1 MSNFSFER
9 VAGKAASA
17 FIFIALF
24 GGIAANAA
32 PPPAPAGQHPAQ
44 AGTPDPKILVI
55 DRNAILR
62 ASKAGQ
68 SIVAQ
73 LQGFTKSAE
82 GEFKAE
88 GEGLRK
94 EGEALRAQI
103 AILAPDVK
111 AKKIRDFQA
120 KEAAFQQKV
129 QSRQGEIQGGLYKA
143 RQQVEQTLGPILQGI
158 MSERHANLLFDRS
171 VIVLGTVDVDI
182 TALAVQRLDQK
193 LPTVKVQLQPL
204 PPQIQAQLAAQQ
216 AAQQQQQQ

>member
-1 MSNFSFER
+1 MRKSTFSR
-9 VAGKAASA
+9 NAVRAAGAIAFAILLCGSA
-17 FIFIALF
+17 TQAQT
-24 GGIAANAA
+24 
-32 PPPAPAGQHPAQ
+32 PPPAAHPAVT
-44 AGTPDPKILVI
+44 ATPDPKILVI

-73 LQGFTKSAE
+73 LQGFSKSAE
-82 GEFKAE
+82 AEFKAE
-88 GEGLRK
+88 GEGIRK

-111 AKKIRDFQA
+111 ARKIRDFQA
-120 KEAAFQQKV
+120 KETAFQQKV

-143 RQQVEQTLGPILQGI
+143 RQQVEDALGPILKGI
-158 MSERHANLLFDRS
+158 MSERHANLLLDRS
-171 VIVLGTVDVDI
+171 VVVLGTIDVDI
-182 TALAVQRLDQK
+182 TAAAVQRLDQK

-216 AAQQQQQQ
+216 QQQQQQQQAQ

>member
-1 MSNFSFER
+1 MRNFTVSR
-9 VAGKAASA
+9 SAAKATCAIV
-17 FIFIALF
+17 FTILI
-24 GGIAANAA
+24 GGIAAQAA
-32 PPPAPAGQHPAQ
+32 PAPAPAGAHPA
-44 AGTPDPKILVI
+44 ATGTPDPKILVI

-73 LQGFTKSAE
+73 LQAFSTSAE
-82 GEFKAE
+82 SEFKAQ

-94 EGEALRAQI
+94 EGESLRQQI

-111 AKKIRDFQA
+111 ARKIRDFQA

-143 RQQVEQTLGPILQGI
+143 RQQVEQTLGPVLQGI
-158 MSERHANLLFDRS
+158 MSERHANLLLDRS
-171 VIVLGTVDVDI
+171 TIVLGTIDVDI

-193 LPTVKVQLQPL
+193 LPTVKVQLTPL
-204 PPQIQAQLAAQQ
+204 PPQVQAQLAAQ
-216 AAQQQQQQ
+216 AAQQQQRAQ

>member
-1 MSNFSFER
+1 MMNTNFLRSAVR
-9 VAGKAASA
+9 AAGAIAFMIMTGGTAAEA
-17 FIFIALF
+17 QT
-24 GGIAANAA
+24 
-32 PPPAPAGQHPAQ
+32 PPPAAPHAAPNT
-44 AGTPDPKILVI
+44 TPDPKILVI

-68 SIVAQ
+68 SIVQQ

-111 AKKIRDFQA
+111 ARKIKDFQA

-129 QSRQGEIQGGLYKA
+129 QARQGEIQGGLYKA
-143 RQQVEQTLGPILQGI
+143 RQQVEDALGPILRGI
-158 MSERHANLLFDRS
+158 LNERHANLLLDRS
-171 VIVLGTVDVDI
+171 VVVLGTIDVDI
-182 TALAVQRLDQK
+182 TATAVQRLDQK

-204 PPQIQAQLAAQQ
+204 PPQLQAQLAAQQ
-216 AAQQQQQQ
+216 QQQQPPAQ